1 MDSIAHKRQRPDS
14 DDDIDASTLFR
25 AQENFPKFII
35 IESTNKETQV
45 TSLSPFVI
53 EKQIES
59 MIGTPKSVKKLKNG
73 TLLVETTRKMQTD
86 ILLKSK
92 KFFNLPVEVKPH
104 KTLNSSKGIIRDRN
118 LKGESEKNILEYLEN
133 QGVTAVKR
141 FTVKKGQ
148 DTINTNTLLLTFD
161 SVVPPKSLKI
171 FYQIIPV
178 DLYIPNPLRC
188 FNCQKFGHHEDKCP
202 VDPGSVCERCGMG
215 NHDHHT
221 NHCKN
226 PTKCVNC
233 GGAHLSR
240 SNECETW
247 KKEKEIMR
255 LKITKNLTYLEAR
268 KQLEQK
274 PEFSFSHIVKSLA
287 AKPETKTAATQY
299 SVEDCKITESSKVLI
314 ARKPNRNNNSQNQN
328 LTSSKS
334 LSEQAKVSSKPN
346 QPSTNAKPHSASSR
360 VQKGSDDP
368 VQQFNKFGALAND
381 DAMEMDE
388 VASRPGS
395 RGHRPRSPITA
406 PK

>member
-1 MDSIAHKRQRPDS
+1 M
-14 DDDIDASTLFR
+14 
-25 AQENFPKFII
+25 
-35 IESTNKETQV
+35 
-45 TSLSPFVI
+45 
-53 EKQIES
+53 
-59 MIGTPKSVKKLKNG
+59 
-73 TLLVETTRKMQTD
+73 
-86 ILLKSK
+86 
-92 KFFNLPVEVKPH
+92 
-104 KTLNSSKGIIRDRN
+104 
-118 LKGESEKNILEYLEN
+118 EN

-148 DTINTNTLLLTFD
+148 DTINTNTILLTFD

-215 NHDHHT
+215 N
-221 NHCKN
+221 

-274 PEFSFSHIVKSLA
+274 VQIGKDQEKAQSAKDSH
-287 AKPETKTAATQY
+287 
-299 SVEDCKITESSKVLI
+299 SKNP
-314 ARKPNRNNNSQNQN
+314 RWEKNK
-328 LTSSKS
+328 LTIRYLYHENIS
-334 LSEQAKVSSKPN
+334 
-346 QPSTNAKPHSASSR
+346 
-360 VQKGSDDP
+360 
-368 VQQFNKFGALAND
+368 
-381 DAMEMDE
+381 
-388 VASRPGS
+388 
-395 RGHRPRSPITA
+395 
-406 PK
+406 

>member
-1 MDSIAHKRQRPDS
+1 MTHKRQRPDS

-221 NHCKN
+221 NHCKT

-368 VQQFNKFGALAND
+368 VQQYNKFGALAND

>member
-1 MDSIAHKRQRPDS
+1 MAHKRQRPDS

-104 KTLNSSKGIIRDRN
+104 KTLNSSKGIIRDTN

-161 SVVPPKSLKI
+161 SFVPPKSLKI

-233 GGAHLSR
+233 GGEHLSR

-247 KKEKEIMR
+247 QKEKEIMR

-287 AKPETKTAATQY
+287 AKPETKTQY

-328 LTSSKS
+328 VTSSKS
-334 LSEQAKVSSKPN
+334 LSEQAKVSSKH
-346 QPSTNAKPHSASSR
+346 KPTEYKR
-360 VQKGSDDP
+360 KTTFCIQ
-368 VQQFNKFGALAND
+368 
-381 DAMEMDE
+381 
-388 VASRPGS
+388 
-395 RGHRPRSPITA
+395 
-406 PK
+406 

>member
-1 MDSIAHKRQRPDS
+1 MRDEP
-14 DDDIDASTLFR
+14 
-25 AQENFPKFII
+25 P
-35 IESTNKETQV
+35 
-45 TSLSPFVI
+45 
-53 EKQIES
+53 
-59 MIGTPKSVKKLKNG
+59 
-73 TLLVETTRKMQTD
+73 
-86 ILLKSK
+86 
-92 KFFNLPVEVKPH
+92 EVNPH
-104 KTLNSSKGIIRDRN
+104 KSLNSSKGIIRDRN

-148 DTINTNTLLLTFD
+148 ETINTNTLLLTFN
-161 SVVPPKSLKI
+161 SVVPPKAVKI
-171 FYQIIPV
+171 FYQIVPV
-178 DLYIPNPLRC
+178 DIYIPNPLRC

-314 ARKPNRNNNSQNQN
+314 ARKPNRNNISQNQN
-328 LTSSKS
+328 VTSSKS

-368 VQQFNKFGALAND
+368 VQQYNKFGALAND

>member
-1 MDSIAHKRQRPDS
+1 MASSNNKRQRPDS

-25 AQENFPKFII
+25 AQDTFPKFLL
-35 IESTNKETQV
+35 IESTTKETPV

-73 TLLVETTRKMQTD
+73 MLLVETTRKMQTD
-86 ILLKSK
+86 ILLKTK
-92 KFFNLPVEVKPH
+92 KFFNLSVEVKPH
-104 KTLNSSKGIIRDRN
+104 KSLNSSKGIIRDRN

-148 DTINTNTLLLTFD
+148 ETINTNTLLLTFN
-161 SVVPPKSLKI
+161 SVVPPKAVKI
-171 FYQIIPV
+171 FYQIVPV
-178 DLYIPNPLRC
+178 DIYIPNPLRC

-215 NHDHHT
+215 DHDHHT

-226 PTKCVNC
+226 PIKCVNC
-233 GGAHLSR
+233 GGGHLSR

-255 LKITKNLTYLEAR
+255 LKVTQNLTYIEAR
-268 KQLEQK
+268 KQIEQK
-274 PEFSFSHIVKSLA
+274 PEFSFSQVVKSFA
-287 AKPETKTAATQY
+287 AKPETKTTATQY
-299 SVEDCKITESSKVLI
+299 SDEDCKITDSSKVLI
-314 ARKPNRNNNSQNQN
+314 ARKPNKTISPKNQKS
-328 LTSSKS
+328 TSD
-334 LSEQAKVSSKPN
+334 QATVNAKTNKPN
-346 QPSTNAKPHSASSR
+346 KPSTNAKPHSASSR

-368 VQQFNKFGALAND
+368 VQQYNKFGALAND

-395 RGHRPRSPITA
+395 RGHRPRSPIKA

>member
-1 MDSIAHKRQRPDS
+1 MAHKRQRPDS

-35 IESTNKETQV
+35 IESTNKETKV

-53 EKQIES
+53 KKQIES

-148 DTINTNTLLLTFD
+148 DTINTNTLLLTYD

-202 VDPGSVCERCGMG
+202 VDTGSVCERCGIG

-328 LTSSKS
+328 VTSSKS

-368 VQQFNKFGALAND
+368 VQQYNKFGALAND
-381 DAMEMDE
+381 DAMEMDK